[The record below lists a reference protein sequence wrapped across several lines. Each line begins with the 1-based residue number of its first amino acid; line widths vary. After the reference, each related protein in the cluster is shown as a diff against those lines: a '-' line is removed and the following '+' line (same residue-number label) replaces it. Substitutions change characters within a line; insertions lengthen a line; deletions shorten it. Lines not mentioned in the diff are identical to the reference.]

1 MRTKL
6 LCGLI
11 AAVLTLPAMAD
22 KPAFSVNGQ
31 AVSQARFD
39 CLVLSSDASQTRGW
53 AFRLPGRGAAGLDAP
68 VWLPID
74 AKFPRS

>member
-31 AVSQARFD
+31 AVSQARVEATQVAHRAAHD
-39 CLVLSSDASQTRGW
+39 HR
-53 AFRLPGRGAAGLDAP
+53 RLAADGEVDRAVGRIAATYG
-68 VWLPID
+68 
-74 AKFPRS
+74 

>member
-31 AVSQARFD
+31 AVSQAR
-39 CLVLSSDASQTRGW
+39 VDAMVQQLQQQGQ
-53 AFRLPGRGAAGLDAP
+53 
-68 VWLPID
+68 
-74 AKFPRS
+74 